1 MPKNS
6 SKSNP
11 KIAIIGGSGLE
22 DPKFFKKIKE
32 IKMKT
37 EINEPKIITEALV
50 NNLLKNDKFTFQE
63 KYKICLNLKQFDKA
77 KEYLQKI
84 KELK

>member
-1 MPKNS
+1 
-6 SKSNP
+6 
-11 KIAIIGGSGLE
+11 
-22 DPKFFKKIKE
+22 
-32 IKMKT
+32 MKT